1 MARTDWSR
9 TVTNGARTRPL
20 EAPDPAAFGRPEGA
34 GQGLEHLV
42 YDAALDNSLWP
53 QLLLELINQM
63 TGLQPGSPDRSGEV
77 EDIRDLVIHFRRA
90 LTISER
96 LVALQERAAL
106 SETMLD
112 ALSIGIALLDRD
124 GGVIF
129 ANAAL
134 RSGRAAACL
143 AGPRAIGLARQEDGE
158 PRPLRAWLAP
168 DPGGRPPIRHLDV
181 VGPDGRTVE
190 SVLVLPRAEAMRLG
204 FPPTAAAVLLAG
216 GAWEREAVQAFAAEC
231 GLTPREAA
239 LVGAL
244 ARHGDLRRAAASSGL
259 SYESGRTYLR
269 RVFEK
274 SGTGRQAE
282 LLVRLARS
290 PLTAIR
296 SDPGG
301 ADRGSGVRRMTVLPD
316 GRHLEAFVL
325 GPEDGRPVL
334 LSEALTGVTIDV
346 LGYPDLC
353 RAWLE
358 RFGLRL
364 VIPCRPGN
372 YQSDFHPMDSLR
384 DIVPDLVHLLDRLGI
399 RTFGLLSVSFGTGT
413 ALAIAH
419 ELGERVER
427 LVMASSMYPAYRPA
441 NWRELDQFYQLSLV
455 LARRWPSLF
464 RQILPFFLRSVLH
477 NPETYFDRYCR
488 NARSADDREILRN
501 PTLRR
506 RIPMVLQERTA
517 HGIDGMI
524 DENILIARDWDF
536 DPARIACPIEMYH
549 GSLDHV
555 SPVEAARALAN
566 VLPTATLIERAGFG
580 HYQYLRDWPWMLARA
595 AGRDVGPGTV
605 RYEFPEA

>member
-1 MARTDWSR
+1 MTNAAR
-9 TVTNGARTRPL
+9 NGPRETSEPV
-20 EAPDPAAFGRPEGA
+20 PFGQDDHV

-63 TGLQPGSPDRSGEV
+63 TDLQSGSPDRSGEV

-134 RSGRAAACL
+134 RSSGAAACL
-143 AGPRAIGLARQEDGE
+143 TGPTAISLARLDDGE

-168 DPGGRPPIRHLDV
+168 DATGRTPILHLDV

-190 SVLVLPRAEAMRLG
+190 SVLILSRAEAVRLG
-204 FPPTAAAVLLAG
+204 FPPVAAAVLLVG

-231 GLTPREAA
+231 GLTASEEA
-239 LVGAL
+239 LVAAL
-244 ARHGDLRRAAASSGL
+244 ARQGDLRRAAGSCGL

-274 SGTGRQAE
+274 SGTVKQAE

-290 PLTAIR
+290 PLSSIR
-296 SDPGG
+296 SDPRCADSG
-301 ADRGSGVRRMTVLPD
+301 AGVRHMTVLPD
-316 GRHLEAFVL
+316 GRRMEAFVL
-325 GPEDGRPVL
+325 GPETGRPVL

-364 VIPCRPGN
+364 IIPCRPGN
-372 YQSDFHPMDSLR
+372 YQSDFRAMNSLR
-384 DIVPDLVHLLDRLGI
+384 DIVPDLACLLDRLGI
-399 RTFGLLSVSFGTGT
+399 GTFGLLSVSFGTGT

-419 ELGERVER
+419 ELDARVER

-488 NARSADDREILRN
+488 NARSGDDREILRN

-506 RIPMVLQERTA
+506 RIPLVLQERTA
-517 HGIDGMI
+517 HGMDGMI

-536 DPARIACPIEMYH
+536 DPPRIACPIEMYH
-549 GSLDHV
+549 GTLDHV